1 MRDFLA
7 SPPVRSV
14 SGAVHAPP
22 SKSATN
28 RALVLAALSSERVEL
43 VRPLDSDDTRA
54 LTRCLEAMGAVVDR
68 TRAGIAVGG
77 PLGRTGN
84 ADVVLDAGA
93 SGTAARFLAAL
104 ACAVPGHYLLTGSPR
119 LRERPMGELLAALRL
134 AGAEVTEGGI
144 EGFLPLS
151 IRGGRLRRA
160 SIEVD
165 ASRSSQFL
173 SALLLA
179 GVAVD
184 GGLSVRPEGPV
195 ASAPYVETTL
205 RTLAE
210 FGHAVRRGTSGE
222 IEVERG
228 NVALRSYEVPGDW
241 SSALPFFAATGIAG
255 GEVSVT
261 GLPWPSPDADALAL
275 DAIESMGV
283 ATERNAVAIRARAD
297 RGSLAPVSVPA
308 RDFPDAVP
316 VLAALAAFA
325 DGESRFLGIGH
336 LRLKESDRIAA
347 LATLAQAAGALG
359 GERAGELSITGPPRR
374 RNGIVRLPTFD
385 DHRLAMA
392 AALLSLAVPGAL
404 IENPGCVAKSYPD
417 FFRDLETILVR
428 G

>member
-14 SGAVHAPP
+14 SGTVHAPS

-54 LTRCLEAMGAVVDR
+54 LARCLEAMGAAVEW

-77 PLGRTGN
+77 PIGRSEKKP
-84 ADVVLDAGA
+84 VVLDAGA

-104 ACAVPGHYLLTGSPR
+104 ASAVPGRYLLTGSPR
-119 LRERPMGELLAALRL
+119 LRERPMGELLGALRF
-134 AGAEVTEGGI
+134 AGAEVNEGGV

-151 IRGGRLRRA
+151 IRGGSLRSA
-160 SIEVD
+160 SIEVN
-165 ASRSSQFL
+165 ATRSSQFL

-210 FGHAVRRGTSGE
+210 FGHAVRRGASGE
-222 IEVERG
+222 IQVERG
-228 NVALRSYEVPGDW
+228 SVAPRSYEVPGDW

-261 GLPWPSPDADALAL
+261 GLRWPSPDADALAL

-283 ATERNAVAIRARAD
+283 ATERNAAAIRARGD
-297 RGSLAPVSVPA
+297 RGALAPVSVAA
-308 RDFPDAVP
+308 RNFPDAVP

-347 LATLAQAAGALG
+347 LASLAEAAGGRA
-359 GERAGELSITGPPRR
+359 GEQAGELSITGPPRR
-374 RNGIVRLPTFD
+374 PKGIVRLPTFD

-392 AALLSLAVPGAL
+392 AALLSLAVPGTL
-404 IENPGCVAKSYPD
+404 IENPRCVAKSYPG